1 MRPDTK
7 SVTVAASEISRR
19 EALTRLAMAA
29 GIGLSAGHSLAADT
43 PTMEIVSPAS
53 GRVFQRTG
61 WRPAEGRYVEGRST
75 AFGWADVPLTLGK
88 RGVSAE
94 RIEVTATRLPEQFGP
109 ATPQT
114 MQVACDAADQQTIT
128 LRLPAGGWYRL
139 VVRALAADGGETAS
153 ATIERVGVGEVF
165 LIAGQSYAGNHN
177 DERLKLA
184 DPAERVTAWD
194 AATGTWRVAHDP
206 QPTTTGEAGSVWP
219 ALGDLLLTAART
231 PIGFLN
237 VSVGATPSRS
247 WLPDAEL
254 FPRIRMA
261 MKAAGQVRAV
271 LWQQGESDVLEQ
283 TPTAVY
289 IDRLKTIR
297 QAFAAEFHSE
307 APWLLAKSTHHPTVY
322 DDAVLEGR
330 IRDAIDTLWREPGF
344 APGPDTD
351 LLAGPHRGPLGSQ
364 RHFTGL
370 GQRAAA
376 MLWFAAIWNVLQQT
390 GPIRS

>member
-1 MRPDTK
+1 MTQALAFDLE
-7 SVTVAASEISRR
+7 ALSRR
-19 EALTRLAMAA
+19 AALGRLVAVA
-29 GIGLSAGHSLAADT
+29 GVGLAATRSAYGAEPSLD
-43 PTMEIVSPAS
+43 IVSPPS

-75 AFGWADVPLTLGK
+75 GFGGADVPLTLRK

-94 RIEVTATRLPEQFGP
+94 RIEVTATRHPEQFGP

-114 MQVACDAADQQTIT
+114 MQVACAAAEEQTIT

-139 VVRALAADGGETAS
+139 MVRALAADGGEVAS
-153 ATIERVGVGEVF
+153 ASLDRVGVGEVF

-177 DERLKLA
+177 DELLKVA
-184 DPAERVTAWD
+184 DPGERVTAWD

-219 ALGDLLLTAART
+219 ALGELLLTAAQT

-289 IDRLKTIR
+289 VDRLKTIR
-297 QAFAAEFHSE
+297 RAFAEEFQSD
-307 APWLLAKSTHHPTVY
+307 APWLPAKSTHHPTVY

-376 MLWFAAIWNVLQQT
+376 VLWFAAIWNMLQRT